1 MEINSHPAVRWRRA
15 EEGEGTSCLLMIVVS
30 IHEQDLPDILQSA
43 SHVTFLTGPT
53 ASHVQHRFCQGLDL
67 VEEIRLAVAMALD
80 QGCIYLAPH
89 SNWPP
94 LTLPF
99 SQCGITIL
107 TQTHPE
113 IKSMKSF
120 EL

>member
-1 MEINSHPAVRWRRA
+1 M
-15 EEGEGTSCLLMIVVS
+15 MVVS
-30 IHEQDLPDILQSA
+30 IHEQHLPDILQSA

-53 ASHVQHRFCQGLDL
+53 ASHVQHRFCQGLEL
-67 VEEIRLAVAMALD
+67 LEEIRLAVAMALD

-94 LTLPF
+94 LTLLL
-99 SQCGITIL
+99 SQCHNPIL

-113 IKSMKSF
+113 IKPM
-120 EL
+120 

>member
-1 MEINSHPAVRWRRA
+1 MEISIARSHPVVHRQEAA
-15 EEGEGTSCLLMIVVS
+15 EGEGTSCLLMIVVS
-30 IHEQDLPDILQSA
+30 IHEQHLPDILQSA
-43 SHVTFLTGPT
+43 SHVTFLTEPT
-53 ASHVQHRFCQGLDL
+53 ASHVQHRFCQGSDL

-99 SQCGITIL
+99 SQCGINIL
-107 TQTHPE
+107 TQSYY
-113 IKSMKSF
+113 IK
-120 EL
+120 LGHL